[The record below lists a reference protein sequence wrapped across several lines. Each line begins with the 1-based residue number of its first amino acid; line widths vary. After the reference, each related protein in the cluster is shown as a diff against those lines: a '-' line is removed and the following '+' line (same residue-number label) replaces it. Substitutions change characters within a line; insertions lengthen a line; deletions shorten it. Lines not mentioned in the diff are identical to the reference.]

1 MTTNRLEATH
11 MIQIM
16 LKWCS
21 PYVSKQMLKD
31 MDFEIAENTDN
42 ESLKQSIKMV
52 LALIDEAKASVTWRY
67 PEAVDLPTEE
77 PDQRH
82 REEGTEEEE
91 EELPDSHG
99 YKDDDYASDDTEQR
113 KVDMTKRLNQTL
125 QRAYKSAK

>member
-16 LKWCS
+16 LKYCS

-42 ESLKQSIKMV
+42 ESLKQSIMMV
-52 LALIDEAKASVTWRY
+52 LALIDEAKASVTWKM
-67 PEAVDLPTEE
+67 PKQIDLPTDEE
-77 PDQRH
+77 DA
-82 REEGTEEEE
+82 EEE

-99 YKDDDYASDDTEQR
+99 YKDDGYASDDTEQR
-113 KVDMTKRLNQTL
+113 KVDMTKRLNSTL
-125 QRAYKSAK
+125 QRAYKASK